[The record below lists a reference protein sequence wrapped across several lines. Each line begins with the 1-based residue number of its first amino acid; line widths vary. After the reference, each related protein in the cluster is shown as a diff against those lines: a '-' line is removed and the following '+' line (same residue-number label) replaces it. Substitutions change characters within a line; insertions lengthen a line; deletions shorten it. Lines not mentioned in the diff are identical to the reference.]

1 MVTAG
6 SKRVNL
12 THSKKSTCCIN
23 EQLIFCSR
31 IKAEMES
38 KLREVEER
46 KSREVEELRLEKQ
59 DILSKLDKEKEDL
72 ERQKE
77 ELETLIHKEKVELD
91 KERKV
96 LEREKLEE
104 IEGIIKDKEMEIE
117 ELKEKAQHEIDELRD
132 RLDETEREV
141 VLLQEKLST
150 YNSFMVPNGHE
161 EDELADGEVMN
172 YMCRQESELYGS
184 NLSLT
189 DSVSP
194 PVITP
199 PPTPVNRFL
208 ASVSSS
214 KRNQIHVCIPRYILR
229 GLGRDSYHVF
239 EVKSTVGADS
249 WSVYR
254 RYRKFRE
261 LHKSMRKYYH
271 EVGGLDFPNRRF
283 FGNRA
288 EEFVRARRAQLET
301 YLQSFIGLCSK
312 ISDCP
317 ISAMSGRPLT
327 KRDLCDFAPF
337 FKQGIFEQTKNY
349 TG

>member
-1 MVTAG
+1 M
-6 SKRVNL
+6 K
-12 THSKKSTCCIN
+12 
-23 EQLIFCSR
+23 
-31 IKAEMES
+31 EMEEH
-38 KLREVEER
+38 KTREVEEI
-46 KSREVEELRLEKQ
+46 RLEKQ
-59 DILSKLDKEKEDL
+59 HVLSKLEQEKREL
-72 ERQKE
+72 EQQKE
-77 ELETLIHKEKVELD
+77 ELESLIHREKVELD
-91 KERKV
+91 KERQV
-96 LEREKLEE
+96 LEREKLSE
-104 IEGIIKDKEMEIE
+104 IEGIIREKEMEIE
-117 ELKEKAQHEIDELRD
+117 DLKEKAQHEIDELRE

-141 VLLQEKLST
+141 ILLQEKLT
-150 YNSFMVPNGHE
+150 AFNSFVVPNGHE
-161 EDELADGEVMN
+161 DDELADGEVMN
-172 YMCRQESELYGS
+172 YMCQDDESEIYGS
-184 NLSLT
+184 NLSLA

-208 ASVSSS
+208 ASVSSH

-239 EVKSTVGADS
+239 EVKSMIGGDT

-261 LHKSMRKYYH
+261 LHKSMRKHYY
-271 EVGGLDFPNRRF
+271 EVGALEFPNRRF

-312 ISDCP
+312 IPDCP
-317 ISAMSGRPLT
+317 ISSMIGRPLT

-349 TG
+349 ST